1 MRIFTYDIRRATT
14 NALAIALSIAALISQ
29 SCATHSGHAS
39 TAAGSVPDLA
49 AEHDALR
56 CPPSAAT
63 PSDWPTVIDET
74 GTYELRIP
82 PTFGAAAS
90 GKYPFIHGGQAWE
103 SGDATISLS
112 FGHWAEYSFEEQ
124 PGERCRVT
132 IADANVFVILA
143 PSTIV
148 AWYDR
153 GSGSHEPVVTVSSK
167 NKLELRMLAPLA
179 LSLRRRVKP

>member
-1 MRIFTYDIRRATT
+1 MRIFANDARRATT
-14 NALAIALSIAALISQ
+14 NALAIVLFGIAALISQ
-29 SCATHSGHAS
+29 SCVTHSGHAS

-63 PSDWPTVIDET
+63 PSEWPTIIDET

-82 PTFGAAAS
+82 STFGAAAS
-90 GKYPFIHGGQAWE
+90 GKYAFIHGGQAWE

-124 PGERCRVT
+124 PGQRCRVT
-132 IADANVFVILA
+132 IGDASVFVILA

-153 GSGSHEPVVTVSSK
+153 GSRSHEPVVTVSSK
-167 NKLELRMLAPLA
+167 NETDFKMLAPLA
-179 LSLRRRVKP
+179 LSLRRVKP